1 MKKAI
6 TILVLGLLFY
16 QPISSASTFNSVTWL
31 YKEII
36 TSKDPTTFQKLVYE
50 GEQKVNMFVNISK
63 KFGGKDLRLKKLK
76 AYVFT
81 VYYED
86 NSPITIQATPKF
98 KSKEKAEEQALKYGK
113 IIGQLPTFLKKGI
126 KTIHLNK
133 SDTQWMS
140 RENLIMV
147 HAGHAATRGT
157 GLEFHEEVMLHEA
170 GHASIS
176 NAYFDWNDCDCVIKD
191 KGKKFYGGK
200 FLKKLVPE
208 KWKSAVKA
216 DNKFVSKYAKAI
228 EAEDFAESIFAWIMA
243 RYKKDR
249 ISEANYNK
257 IIESIPN
264 RLKYFD
270 EQNYDVYPLVSK

>member
-1 MKKAI
+1 MNKKI
-6 TILVLGLLFY
+6 IILIIGLLFY
-16 QPISSASTFNSVTWL
+16 QPITLAGTFNNVIWL
-31 YKEII
+31 NKEII
-36 TSKDPTTFQKLVYE
+36 TSKDPTTFQKLIYE
-50 GEQKVNMFVNISK
+50 GEQKVKMLVNVTK
-63 KFGGKDLRLKKLK
+63 KYGGQDAREKKLK

-86 NSPITIQATPKF
+86 NNPIIIQATPKF
-98 KSKEKAEEQALKYGK
+98 ESKEKAEEQALKYGK
-113 IIGQLPTFLKKGI
+113 MIGRLPTFLKKGI
-126 KTIHLNK
+126 KTIDLNK
-133 SDTQWMS
+133 SDARWFTTEDS
-140 RENLIMV
+140 IV
-147 HAGHAATRGT
+147 IHAEYFATRGA

-176 NAYFDWNDCDCVIKD
+176 NAYYDWKT
-191 KGKKFYGGK
+191 GKI
-200 FLKKLVPE
+200 LKKLVPE

-216 DNKFVSKYAKAI
+216 DNKFVSKYAKEI
-228 EAEDFAESIFAWIMA
+228 EAEDFTESIFAWIMV

-249 ISEANYNK
+249 ISEAYYNK